1 MVTNIKFAKGVISMA
16 DVPARPLGAA
26 NDEGAAVAERER
38 RAGRFYR
45 SSLTSEERGWL
56 DEAIALA
63 EDERNGLDAELA
75 AARVLLK
82 RLLGMEGSETKAVA
96 AALSIGRLQEI
107 RRRLEGKQ
115 AKGLMQA
122 VDIVLAE
129 LGLGE
134 GV

>member
-1 MVTNIKFAKGVISMA
+1 
-16 DVPARPLGAA
+16 
-26 NDEGAAVAERER
+26 
-38 RAGRFYR
+38 
-45 SSLTSEERGWL
+45 
-56 DEAIALA
+56 
-63 EDERNGLDAELA
+63 
-75 AARVLLK
+75 
-82 RLLGMEGSETKAVA
+82 MEGSETKAVA